1 MDVNQLKAV
10 FDALRNTA
18 HGLMQT
24 GNRSEMEA
32 SKIVKAWIDTG
43 VLREEEHLNERR
55 QKVKKV
61 VLDDAKAMAILA
73 DISVPVYPSD

>member
-1 MDVNQLKAV
+1 
-10 FDALRNTA
+10 
-18 HGLMQT
+18 MQT
-24 GNRSEMEA
+24 GMEA